1 MPRVSSIYKDSISRQ
16 HERFRVSQLPWL
28 TLALEQIPIHAH
40 RTCSG
45 AMYAGLPEIV
55 VVVSAGPFNLRAHPK
70 SATCQR
76 QSEVK

>member
-16 HERFRVSQLPWL
+16 HERFRVSQSLAD
-28 TLALEQIPIHAH
+28 TALEQIPIHAH

>member
-16 HERFRVSQLPWL
+16 HERFRVSQS
-28 TLALEQIPIHAH
+28 LADTSLEQIPIHAH